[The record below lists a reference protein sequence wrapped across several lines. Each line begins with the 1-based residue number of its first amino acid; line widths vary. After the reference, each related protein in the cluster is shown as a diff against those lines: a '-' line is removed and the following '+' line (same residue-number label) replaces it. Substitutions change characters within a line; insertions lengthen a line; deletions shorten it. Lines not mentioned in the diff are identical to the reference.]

1 MEEPFGLTQILH
13 AIRRWK
19 WAGVA
24 VAVLGIIG
32 ATTLALIW
40 PATYSS
46 TATLLI
52 EEPDVPSDLVKS
64 TVSNFADDRLQVI
77 TQRVMSSKHLNQIIE
92 DLDLYAGMREAS
104 SIGEVIDY
112 MRTKI
117 DMEVVSANVSNSSGR
132 AAQQNSQNTASIVF
146 SVTFQARSPKTA
158 QQVADRLAKL
168 YLAENE
174 TTRNAKAAGT
184 TQFLSEESHKLE
196 SGVQIYQ
203 QKLEDFKAKNN
214 GSLPDQ
220 TPLNMQILDRAQNQM
235 LDSRRDMQALLERRA
250 GLQAQLAQLSPYL
263 PMTAQ
268 GQPATPQAQL
278 LALELSYVDLSAKY
292 GPGHPEIVRLQK
304 QIQTLKSQLG
314 TTDDPVSLQSRYSQ
328 LQDQLS
334 TALQRYGENHPEVQ
348 KLRRQL
354 SDMKGQ
360 MGGSAPMQSLI
371 SAPKGPPDNPMF
383 IQLQSQL
390 GEVDSQI
397 RGAKTEAAGLQAKID
412 DLDNKLLQASAVEGE
427 YNSLKQQYDAAVQRY
442 LDFKNRQS
450 DAEVAQNM
458 ELQSKGETFTITD
471 APIIPDLPDKP
482 NRRLLLLVGTMFSVL
497 MALGAMVG
505 LDMLDPRIYESRN
518 LHHVFG
524 EPPLTAI
531 PYFSTAT
538 ESWARKLRASMV
550 VAASVVVIGVALT
563 YVNAAVMPLDTM
575 YPAFVSRLD
584 R

>member
-19 WAGVA
+19 WAGLA
-24 VAVLGIIG
+24 IAVLGIIG

-77 TQRVMSSKHLNQIIE
+77 QQRVMSSKNLNQIIT
-92 DLDLYAGMREAS
+92 DLNLYEGMREGS

-117 DMEVVSANVSNSSGR
+117 DMEVLSANFSNQPGR
-132 AAQQNSQNTASIVF
+132 TTTQNTASIVF
-146 SVTFQARSPKTA
+146 SLTFQARSPKTA
-158 QQVADRLAKL
+158 QQVTDRLAKL

-184 TQFLSEESHKLE
+184 TQFLSEESKKLE
-196 SGVQIYQ
+196 AGVQAYQ
-203 QKLEDFKAKNN
+203 QKLEDFKSKNN
-214 GSLPDQ
+214 GSLPEQ
-220 TPLNMQILDRAQNQM
+220 TPLSMQILDRAQSQM
-235 LDSRRDMQALLERRA
+235 LDSRRDMQSLLERRA

-263 PMTAQ
+263 PMTSQ

-304 QIQTLKSQLG
+304 QIQTLKTQLG
-314 TTDDPVSLQSRYSQ
+314 TTDDPVSVQSRYSTLESQ
-328 LQDQLS
+328 LAA
-334 TALQRYGENHPEVQ
+334 ALQRYGENHPEVQ

-354 SDMKGQ
+354 ADLKGQ
-360 MGGSAPMQSLI
+360 MNGSSAPMKSLLT
-371 SAPKGPPDNPMF
+371 APKGPPDNPMF

-397 RGAKTEAAGLQAKID
+397 QGARTEAAGLQAKID

-471 APIIPDLPDKP
+471 APVIPDLPDKP
-482 NRRLLLLVGTMFSVL
+482 NRRLLLLVGTMFSIL

-531 PYFSTAT
+531 PYFATAT
-538 ESWARKLRASMV
+538 ENWTRKLRASMV

-563 YVNAAVMPLDTM
+563 YVNAAIMPLDTV